1 MISPA
6 LCRCWLA
13 VQGPASEVARFRRV
27 AEAEPPD
34 PLSFA
39 QLVPVPERLCR
50 ASLPRIQTWCM
61 RHWGSRG
68 PPHSSRVT
76 RVTRSSIEYELLTEW
91 RPPLAFVRQLALLFP
106 RMGIELCYVEP
117 GDRLGRVHQRF
128 AQGRCVEGP
137 CRELELPSRR
147 VRTGRVREVIAGDGG
162 IPV

>member
-6 LCRCWLA
+6 LCWCWLD
-13 VQGPASEVARFRRV
+13 VQGPASEVARFRRM

-68 PPHSSRVT
+68 PPHSVQVVSMG
-76 RVTRSSIEYELLTEW
+76 RSGITYELQTEW
-91 RPPLAFVRQLALLFP
+91 HPPLPLVRRLALQYSQLSFD
-106 RMGIELCYVEP
+106 LSYVEQ
-117 GDRLGRVHQRF
+117 GDLLGRVRQRF
-128 AQGRCVEGP
+128 ANGCCVEGP
-137 CRELELPSRR
+137 RRELDPPSRPA
-147 VRTGRVREVIAGDGG
+147 RTGGVREVIAGDRG